1 MIRPTRSVGIR
12 LCLKGLEPAS
22 RCAIGTFKGSI
33 MALSNLAS
41 RFAGAEVPRNSQDGG
56 MLDCKS
62 MKSSDDF
69 SDDLMNTCLFHI
81 DIGMMFHW
89 IPTNSRD
96 ISDFRCFEK
105 NSFEWQGHE
114 TSHRCS
120 SSTGRLVPTFSW
132 IWMGRLPHPS
142 CIRCCHGLMF
152 SLGVPSQA
160 FQ

>member
-1 MIRPTRSVGIR
+1 MGIS

-69 SDDLMNTCLFHI
+69 SDDLMNKCLFHHI
-81 DIGMMFHW
+81 DCFIGFQW
-89 IPTNSRD
+89 IPETSR
-96 ISDFRCFEK
+96 ISDALK
-105 NSFEWQGHE
+105 K
-114 TSHRCS
+114 
-120 SSTGRLVPTFSW
+120 L
-132 IWMGRLPHPS
+132 I
-142 CIRCCHGLMF
+142 
-152 SLGVPSQA
+152 
-160 FQ
+160 